1 MQEDEVEEE
10 SEESE
15 EEDEYVMKERTY
27 QVKSVPDE
35 YSFRNFKKKVSL
47 PDYLTNS
54 KVLVANFV
62 AEDCNY
68 ILKKLISIVDL
79 LSETLTI
86 LVLPLPKGAT
96 NLDTYY
102 ARTLCKLFHH
112 RGRELNIF
120 FIKQESK
127 EDLITKVFKR
137 EKKSLR

>member
-1 MQEDEVEEE
+1 MQEDEIEEE
-10 SEESE
+10 SEETE

-35 YSFRNFKKKVSL
+35 YSFRNFKKKVSI

-79 LSETLTI
+79 LSDSLTI

-96 NLDTYY
+96 NLDTFY

-120 FIKQESK
+120 FIKLENQQ
-127 EDLITKVFKR
+127 DLITKVFKR
-137 EKKSLR
+137 EKKTIK

>member
-1 MQEDEVEEE
+1 M
-10 SEESE
+10 
-15 EEDEYVMKERTY
+15 
-27 QVKSVPDE
+27 
-35 YSFRNFKKKVSL
+35 
-47 PDYLTNS
+47 TNS

-86 LVLPLPKGAT
+86 LVIPLPKGAT

>member
-1 MQEDEVEEE
+1 M
-10 SEESE
+10 
-15 EEDEYVMKERTY
+15 
-27 QVKSVPDE
+27 
-35 YSFRNFKKKVSL
+35 
-47 PDYLTNS
+47 
-54 KVLVANFV
+54 ANFV

-120 FIKQESK
+120 FIKSESK
-127 EDLITKVFKR
+127 QELITKVFKR
-137 EKKSLR
+137 EKKILKSITSVQVSLDFSEGTLLYAWGSSRRGKLGLGQSLAELRGNSQFVTECRSICA